1 MYTTGIAEPDQ
12 AQPTVSAWNE
22 DRITVSGGSSSD
34 LFEVFDVQGR
44 TLRSMALSSGTT
56 ILPCPSGVA
65 LWRITTST
73 HVRWN
78 GRILVP

>member
-1 MYTTGIAEPDQ
+1 
-12 AQPTVSAWNE
+12 
-22 DRITVSGGSSSD
+22 
-34 LFEVFDVQGR
+34 
-44 TLRSMALSSGTT
+44 MALGSGTT